1 MSPSR
6 FLRPQ
11 LVVGRPR
18 AETERAER
26 FRQTILPH
34 LDAAYALARYLSR
47 DATLAED
54 IVQDAF
60 LRAFRS
66 FETWRGEA
74 PRAWLLAIV
83 RNCFLNH
90 VADRGCGDV
99 PLEDLVE
106 RADPAAPDPEVAA
119 DRSQAAA
126 KLRETIE
133 QLPEPFREALVLREF
148 AELSYKEIAL
158 TVGAPI
164 GTVMSR
170 LARARQMLVELLPA
184 EVRSGT

>member
-1 MSPSR
+1 MSGSR

-11 LVVGRPR
+11 LVARRPR
-18 AETERAER
+18 SESERAER

-34 LDAAYALARYLSR
+34 LDAAYALARYLTR
-47 DATLAED
+47 DPTAAED

-60 LRAFRS
+60 LRAFRG

-83 RNCFLNH
+83 RNCFLTYAAARPSGE
-90 VADRGCGDV
+90 VAFEDLADR
-99 PLEDLVE
+99 P
-106 RADPAAPDPEVAA
+106 DPDAPDPEAVAGQN
-119 DRSQAAA
+119 QAAA
-126 KLRETIE
+126 MLRETIE

-170 LARARQMLVELLPA
+170 LSRARQMLIELLPVEA
-184 EVRSGT
+184 RSRS